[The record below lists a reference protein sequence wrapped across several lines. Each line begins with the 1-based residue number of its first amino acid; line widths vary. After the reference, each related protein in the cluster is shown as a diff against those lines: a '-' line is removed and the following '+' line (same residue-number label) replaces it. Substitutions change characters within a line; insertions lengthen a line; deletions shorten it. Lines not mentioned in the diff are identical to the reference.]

1 MLKLINFRSMQ
12 DAATYINPCEL
23 TMQAPQKERNIHQS
37 KSWYTKNISYPRFH
51 LKGESNVMYWFMTE
65 LYPNQWAQCNAA
77 QYDIWSTMWCISAV
91 HLSSP
96 LCKTLCKCHSVN
108 RVKEN
113 VLNLEPFPWVAPV
126 TSPTTSTTVSSSCLG
141 WWMGRQH
148 CIQL

>member
-1 MLKLINFRSMQ
+1 MQ

-37 KSWYTKNISYPRFH
+37 KSWYTKNISYPRFY

-65 LYPNQWAQCNAA
+65 LYLNQWAQCNAA
-77 QYDIWSTMWCISAV
+77 QYDIWSKAWCISAV

-113 VLNLEPFPWVAPV
+113 VLNLEPFRGWLQ
-126 TSPTTSTTVSSSCLG
+126 SPAQWHPPLCHPAAWDDEWDDIMASNCSRYM
-141 WWMGRQH
+141 W
-148 CIQL
+148 